1 MGWRSRFIWRGTL
14 NTETRRLTVRVA
26 NNAGQTDVFLDKDV
40 LDAHEGWVHFAYTWS
55 DQLQERARWK
65 SGGYMSCNQSVLRP
79 FQYM

>member
-55 DQLQERARWK
+55 DQLHPDICQQCTPR
-65 SGGYMSCNQSVLRP
+65 MM
-79 FQYM
+79 FD